1 MSQFIIFKAQK
12 VNPLQLFL
20 NVSYMKTVCQQ
31 FRPSHAT
38 QLYVA
43 QLQILTVAL
52 EFGKFA
58 IMKLMEARMP
68 MKEATRLRE
77 PMMRVPVFRE
87 AHAQQFR
94 SFGRATIFVRNI

>member
-1 MSQFIIFKAQK
+1 
-12 VNPLQLFL
+12 
-20 NVSYMKTVCQQ
+20 MKTVCQQ

-43 QLQILTVAL
+43 QLQMVALTVAL

-77 PMMRVPVFRE
+77 PMMTVPVFRE
-87 AHAQQFR
+87 AQPQKFE
-94 SFGRATIFVRNI
+94 SFGRATIFFNKYLKL